1 MKKILATA
9 AVATLALTACG
20 SVDEPVH
27 PPMTLTVK
35 ATDANGWA
43 LLDGETPEPP
53 GPRIATLR
61 DLQEGDTLT
70 IRILTGDLKVTVKE
84 VSGDDVKL
92 RLSEALVPRVS
103 EGGFNYNDLKR
114 SVRITRGET
123 VDFSTPTMDVSTTC
137 NFTLE

>member
-1 MKKILATA
+1 MRKIVAAA

-20 SVDEPVH
+20 GADEPVQL
-27 PPMTLTVK
+27 PMTLTVT

-43 LLDGETPEPP
+43 VLDGKTPEPP
-53 GPRIATLR
+53 EPRIATLR

-70 IRILTGDLKVTVKE
+70 IGILTGDLKVTVKE

-92 RLSEALVPRVS
+92 GLSQALAPRVS
-103 EGGFNYNDLKR
+103 EYGYDLRHVKR

-123 VDFSTPTMDVSTTC
+123 VDFSTPTMDVSTKC

>member
-1 MKKILATA
+1 MKKVLAA
-9 AVATLALTACG
+9 AALTMLALTACG
-20 SVDEPVH
+20 GAEEPVQ
-27 PPMTLTVK
+27 PPLTLTVT
-35 ATDANGWA
+35 ATDANGWP

-53 GPRIATLR
+53 EPRIATLR

-92 RLSEALVPRVS
+92 GLSEALAPRVS
-103 EGGFNYNDLKR
+103 EGGFDHSDLKR
-114 SVRITRGET
+114 AVRITRGET